1 MNITDKFHSMFVYN
15 RRMSQLHGHISK
27 LIQRHDIKE
36 ILDVGAGDGMID
48 SMLMAHAN
56 VSITGIDVLVRDKT
70 YIPVEQYDGLHIEK
84 EDGSVDTLMLIDVLH
99 HTDDPEAVFKE
110 VCRVS
115 NRYVIVKDHVKHGL
129 ISYLKL
135 RLMDYVGNSRFHVR
149 LPYNYLTSSRWNK
162 MFDDNDLDIVSY
174 KTNLNLY
181 TGLCH
186 LLFDSNLHFI
196 VLLKKRGKMWN

>member
-1 MNITDKFHSMFVYN
+1 
-15 RRMSQLHGHISK
+15 
-27 LIQRHDIKE
+27 
-36 ILDVGAGDGMID
+36 MID

-70 YIPVEQYDGLHIEK
+70 YIPVKQYDGLHIEK
-84 EDGSVDTLMLIDVLH
+84 EDESVDTLMLIDVLH
-99 HTDDPEAVFKE
+99 HTEDPEAVFNE

-115 NRYVIVKDHVKHGL
+115 NRYVIVNDHVKHGL

-135 RLMDYVGNSRFHVR
+135 RLMDYVGNSRFHVH

-162 MFDDNDLDIVSY
+162 MFDDNDLYIVSY
-174 KTNLNLY
+174 MTNLNLY
-181 TGLCH
+181 TGLYH

-196 VLLKKRGKMWN
+196 VLLEKRSKMWN